1 MNSRNSTMKERPMR
15 TTLNIH
21 DDVLAAARDLAKRNH
36 VNVGKAIST
45 LARDGLRQEAS
56 EKAARNGVPQL
67 PVQPGSGSVSLDA
80 VNRLRDELL

>member
-1 MNSRNSTMKERPMR
+1 MR

-67 PVQPGSGSVSLDA
+67 PVQRGSGSVSLDA